1 MPFELVAPSIRQ
13 VIRRQYLTDVTIH
26 RYLYQHS
33 WARLVIDWDEG
44 WREGDKHRN
53 GLRPTTQI
61 GASLLNAEVA
71 IRWRGKDLASQV
83 DCFRGYVA
91 RVSARHTTTRS
102 FLVLECISHSKRTDL
117 IPRYRVWQDCTLL
130 DICQHIASREPL
142 IQIAPEAQ
150 SVLGDITIQLS
161 VQYGETDFAYLSRM
175 MHAWGIPLA
184 VDDRAGKVIIG
195 SPQIASSG
203 TFPELNWHWRT
214 LALEGHLVPLDSKAR
229 SASAGTLGIAKLQVN
244 QFNQSLSRIASD
256 YFPKLD
262 EEHQEELIEITD
274 RMYDNIYASDTVFY
288 RLEWEG
294 YVYDY
299 SPGNIVQWGGQ
310 PLLIRACFI
319 HGDHR
324 ADSAT
329 QTFIL
334 QDHLAPVQPHKRRV
348 NWPSR
353 TLWARV
359 VKNNDED
366 PTKSGRV
373 QVEFDWEK
381 LDPTSKGQ
389 NRCWLPTLTP
399 YGGLKGK
406 SGTSGFLS
414 LPEVGEHVLVQFLD
428 EWDSDAVVIGSVREY
443 PREGFVYDPHETK
456 RWQTPSG
463 NQVTMTTTDGGKTD
477 IVRLKCRDKMVF
489 EARITAD
496 KEIVI
501 LDLCD
506 SDNDRI
512 HFQKGGGPTRLDIF
526 CSEEI
531 YIHAGQKLY
540 IEGGQIQITSKSGG
554 LNLKSAANIEIQ
566 GMTIDVDG
574 SSGVNIDGAVVKL
587 NCPPAVPHK
596 HWSLQPLKKERD
608 QKSEGGETKKKR
620 AKRARWAA
628 AAPSSALFSAAQT
641 GSTLGKAPIKAE
653 TPIPS
658 KKGTKGRAGKV
669 RHTDPKTA
677 DTLIRTYLK
686 PYVKN
691 AVAAGKKIEGFA
703 QIVGEPDW
711 SKAGEAH
718 YGKDEWKTKKDLL
731 NGFVDKNGKVWIH
744 KDRGNPATMIH
755 EGVHKYAADALI
767 KSSQP
772 LNEGVTEYFTRLV
785 ADKANLAKGR
795 RNYQQNYECAKALAE
810 LAGEE
815 ALAKAYF
822 DGDIDQLKNTV
833 DNKLGNGKWEEF
845 VKATRSEDWE
855 KATNLLKSR

>member
-102 FLVLECISHSKRTDL
+102 FLVLDCISHSKRTDL

-348 NWPSR
+348 KWPSR

-628 AAPSSALFSAAQT
+628 AAPSSAQSKPSQKQAWSEKLKELEEALQHPNVRAMLQVIRYGEGTTGDKGYQMLFGGEAFNDFT
-641 GSTLGKAPIKAE
+641 KHPNKKI
-653 TPIPS
+653 S
-658 KKGTKGRAGKV
+658 KGGYT
-669 RHTDPKTA
+669 TT
-677 DTLIRTYLK
+677 
-686 PYVKN
+686 
-691 AVAAGKKIEGFA
+691 AAGAYQFLSTTWQGLVAQYGF
-703 QIVGEPDW
+703 QDFSP
-711 SKAGEAH
+711 H
-718 YGKDEWKTKKDLL
+718 NQDL
-731 NGFVDKNGKVWIH
+731 GAV
-744 KDRGNPATMIH
+744 
-755 EGVHKYAADALI
+755 ALI
-767 KSSQP
+767 KQRGALEDVKS
-772 LNEGVTEYFTRLV
+772 
-785 ADKANLAKGR
+785 GR
-795 RNYQQNYECAKALAE
+795 FRDAIYKISWEWASLP
-810 LAGEE
+810 GP
-815 ALAKAYF
+815 
-822 DGDIDQLKNTV
+822 DG
-833 DNKLGNGKWEEF
+833 
-845 VKATRSEDWE
+845 
-855 KATNLLKSR
+855 KSRYGQPAKSIEELEKIYKNNGGRVSG